1 MSTITWPKGSADFY
15 RQIQAAAPTIL
26 GGSMLVLD
34 PSSGS
39 KGSMP
44 GFAIFREGELVRSG
58 TLHIE
63 HKLVVTT
70 RLEQLYDRAAALL
83 PEPPDVFA
91 IESIHKGM
99 AHPFLLWA
107 VGTSFAAVRAPIKV
121 QVPIAF
127 WKAFA
132 KTQTD
137 YEKSDESDAVM
148 MGQALLAY
156 CRERCETKWTNL
168 DAS

>member
-1 MSTITWPKGSADFY
+1 MSNIVWPKGSADFY
-15 RQIQAAAPTIL
+15 RQAQAAAPTIL
-26 GGSMLVLD
+26 RGTMVVID

-44 GFAIFREGELVRSG
+44 GFAIFSHGLLKRSG

-70 RLEQLYDRAAALL
+70 RLEQLYDRAQELL

-99 AHPFLLWA
+99 AHQFLLWA
-107 VGTSFAAVRAPIKV
+107 VGASFAAVRAPIKL

-127 WKAFA
+127 WKAYA
-132 KTQTD
+132 KTQAD
-137 YEKSDESDAVM
+137 YEKGDESDAIM
-148 MGQALLAY
+148 MGQALIAY
-156 CRERCETKWTNL
+156 CKEHQYEQ
-168 DAS
+168 AG